1 MDVIKRNT
9 DYALRAILH
18 LARNYGGESISSRVL
33 ADAEDVPYELLCKL
47 MQKLNGAALVKSE
60 MGPKGGFSLNRSP
73 GEITLREIV
82 AVIQGP
88 ISINR
93 CLVKSGVCE
102 RQYCCTLSSK
112 LAGLQDKVD
121 DFLGG
126 VTLDDFLNEND

>member
-47 MQKLNGAALVKSE
+47 MQKLNGAGLVKSE
-60 MGPKGGFSLNRSP
+60 MGPKGGFSLNRLP
-73 GEITLREIV
+73 EEITLRDVV
-82 AVIQGP
+82 ATIQGP

-93 CLVKSGVCE
+93 CLVKSDVCE
-102 RQYCCTLSSK
+102 RQYCCVLSRK
-112 LAGLQDKVD
+112 LAGLQEQVD
-121 DFLGG
+121 EYLGG
-126 VTLDDFLNEND
+126 VTLGDFLKENN